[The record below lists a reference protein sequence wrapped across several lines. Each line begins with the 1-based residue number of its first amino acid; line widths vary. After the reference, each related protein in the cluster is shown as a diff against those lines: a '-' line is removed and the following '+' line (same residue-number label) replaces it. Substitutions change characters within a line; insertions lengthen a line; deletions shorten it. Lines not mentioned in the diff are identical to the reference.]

1 MFINSDPKRFL
12 IQIMW
17 INLTQCANISSNV
30 YNMLLLPLLLLL
42 LVQILVLV
50 SVKPAD
56 FSALNQV
63 VPGLQSTTTEGWTLW
78 T

>member
-1 MFINSDPKRFL
+1 MVLSSCLEHCESSPV
-12 IQIMW
+12 
-17 INLTQCANISSNV
+17 QCANISSNL

-56 FSALNQV
+56 FSALNQI